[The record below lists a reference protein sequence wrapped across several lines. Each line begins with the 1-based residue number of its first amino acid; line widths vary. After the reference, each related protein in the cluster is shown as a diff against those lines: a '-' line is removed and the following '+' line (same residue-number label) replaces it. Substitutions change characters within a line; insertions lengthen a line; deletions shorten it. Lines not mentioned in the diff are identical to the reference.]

1 MFKILVLALNI
12 IFYLRT
18 DKHTFKTKPLLQM
31 NLTKKLLLM
40 LLIGFSTLA
49 MYSCKAKKL
58 VVKPVPEVVAEEEP
72 VEEKKVESAPEKEV
86 QKPAPAE
93 KPNFD
98 LANIQFE
105 FNSFVLKT
113 ASLPIL
119 DKAVT
124 EMKKAPNTKFI
135 LNGHSSA
142 EGSAAHNMSLSVDRA
157 NAVKSYFVNAGISD
171 SNFTIVG
178 HGDKDPVSSNA
189 TEEGRMLNRRT
200 EIQVKN

>member
-1 MFKILVLALNI
+1 
-12 IFYLRT
+12 
-18 DKHTFKTKPLLQM
+18 M
-31 NLTKKLLLM
+31 NATKKLLLTT
-40 LLIGFSTLA
+40 LIGLSTLA

-58 VVKPVPEVVAEEEP
+58 AVKPAPTPVSKPVP
-72 VEEKKVESAPEKEV
+72 VEEKKAEPAPVREEE
-86 QKPAPAE
+86 KPAPVE
-93 KPNFD
+93 KPNFN

-119 DKAVT
+119 DKAVA
-124 EMKKAPNTKFI
+124 EMRKAPNTKFI

-171 SNFTIVG
+171 SNFKIVG
-178 HGDKDPVSSNA
+178 HGDKEPISSNA
-189 TEEGRMLNRRT
+189 TEAGRMLNRRT
-200 EIQVKN
+200 EIQVQN

>member
-1 MFKILVLALNI
+1 
-12 IFYLRT
+12 
-18 DKHTFKTKPLLQM
+18 M
-31 NLTKKLLLM
+31 NLTKRLLFTM
-40 LLIGFSTLA
+40 MIGFLTLA
-49 MYSCKAKKL
+49 MYSCKAKK
-58 VVKPVPEVVAEEEP
+58 VIAKPAPVPIVTPAP
-72 VEEKKVESAPEKEV
+72 VEEKKPEPVPVKEV
-86 QKPAPAE
+86 EKPASVE

-157 NAVKSYFVNAGISD
+157 NAVKSYFVNAGMSD

-178 HGDKDPVSSNA
+178 HGDKQPVSSNA
-189 TEEGRMLNRRT
+189 TEAGRMLNRRT
-200 EIQVKN
+200 EIQVQN